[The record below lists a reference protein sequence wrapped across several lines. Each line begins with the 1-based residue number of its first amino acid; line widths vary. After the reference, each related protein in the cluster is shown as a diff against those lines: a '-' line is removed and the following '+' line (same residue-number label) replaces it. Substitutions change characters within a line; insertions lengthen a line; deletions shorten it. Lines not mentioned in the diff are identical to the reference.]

1 MSSKQ
6 SFISDGGVQITGLSW
21 ERIYLN
27 LDVRYDGE
35 QPPALSLARITFSR
49 GALDGGDDVNGVI
62 EGTLHE
68 EHALTPETIDTKNGR
83 LTCHLN
89 LSIMNDRDFL
99 ENGRWYFLAR
109 GHDTSAASEQA
120 GAASA
125 PVPLCTITEEAAYTL
140 RDMDRIYDYGR
151 TVFFYT
157 VYFSSFCVDNVN
169 IVPEMNSFFTS
180 VNENWRDRYVIKF
193 KKTLKGKYRLA
204 LKKFKFALIQAA
216 YNVLER
222 THSKKGDHILF
233 MSETKPYL
241 WGNLKYIDARMK
253 ERGMDKDYHLDY
265 SLRVAVGQNNSAAN
279 WLKTVRLLARQDI
292 IFVDDFVPI
301 FSFLKLSPR
310 TKLIQVWHA
319 GEGFK
324 SVGFSR
330 FGTYYSQHPVQSCH
344 KRYDYAITGSERL
357 AEVYSEVFGIP
368 REKVLPLGM
377 ARLDSF
383 LEEDTVAAMTKE
395 FYDRWPGCAGKKLIL
410 FCPTFRGPNQKKA
423 YYDYDELDLKQI
435 YDFCGEEYIWAF
447 KMHPF
452 ISQRPSIP
460 EEYADRII
468 DLSDSENINNLYY
481 VTDIM
486 ITDYSSAYFEYALLG
501 RPVLFFTYDR
511 AVYEIVRGVHKKIK
525 DTAPGKV
532 CDTFDELM
540 AALKS
545 GDVELEKTLAF
556 REANFGD
563 YDGKAADR
571 IIDRIISDPSPA
583 RRSSPDTP
591 A

>member
-1 MSSKQ
+1 MTSKQ
-6 SFISDGGVQITGLSW
+6 SFISDGSVTITSLSW

-27 LDVRYDGE
+27 MDVRFNAE
-35 QPPALSLARITFSR
+35 QPPSLSLARIIFPR
-49 GALDGGDDVNGVI
+49 GALDGGDDDHGVI
-62 EGTLHE
+62 TGTLHE
-68 EHALTPETIDTKNGR
+68 EHAFTAETIDGNTIR
-83 LTCHLN
+83 YRLN
-89 LSIMNDRDFL
+89 LSIMNGRNFL
-99 ENGRWYFLAR
+99 ANGRWYFLAR
-109 GHDTSAASEQA
+109 PGAGAGSAAPSPD
-120 GAASA
+120 GTPTS
-125 PVPLCTITEEAAYTL
+125 LCTITEEAAYTL
-140 RDMDRIYDYGR
+140 RDLDRIYDYGR
-151 TVFFYT
+151 TFFFYT
-157 VYFSSFCVDNVN
+157 VYFSSFCVDNVH

-180 VNENWRDRYVIKF
+180 VNENWRDRYIIRF
-193 KKTLKGKYRLA
+193 KKTLKGKFKLA
-204 LKKFKFALIQAA
+204 RKKFKFTLIQAA

-222 THSKKGDHILF
+222 IHNKKGDHILF
-233 MSETKPYL
+233 MSETRPYL
-241 WGNLKYIDARMK
+241 WGNLKYIDARIK
-253 ERGMDKDYHLDY
+253 ERGLDRDYHLDY
-265 SLRVAVGQNNSAAN
+265 SLRVAVGKNNSAGS
-279 WLKTVRLLARQDI
+279 WLKTIRLLARQDI

-330 FGTYYSQHPVQSCH
+330 FGTYYSQHPCQSCH

-357 AEVYSEVFGIP
+357 AEIYSEVFGIP
-368 REKVLPLGM
+368 RDRVLPLGM
-377 ARLDSF
+377 ARLDGF
-383 LEEDTVAAMTKE
+383 LDEETVAAMRKD
-395 FYDRWPGCAGKKLIL
+395 FYDRRPACAGKNLIL
-410 FCPTFRGPNQKKA
+410 FCPTFRGPNQAKA
-423 YYDYDELDLKQI
+423 YYDYDELDLQQI
-435 YDFCGEEYIWAF
+435 YDFCGDEYIWAF

-452 ISQRPSIP
+452 VSRRPEIP
-460 EEYADRII
+460 PEYAGRII

-486 ITDYSSAYFEYALLG
+486 ITDYSSAYYEFALLG
-501 RPVLFFTYDR
+501 RPILFFTYDR

-540 AALKS
+540 TALKT

-563 YDGKAADR
+563 YDGHAADR
-571 IIDRIISDPSPA
+571 IIDRIITKP
-583 RRSSPDTP
+583 TP